1 MRINSWSDYLYILF
15 SAIIFAVILRWLFI
29 SFYIFP
35 SQSMTPTFAEKSI
48 VIVNKAAYGIKL
60 TPGGRA
66 FFSAMP
72 KRGDLILFV
81 VKEKE
86 RLASPETYYVR
97 RVIALENESIEM
109 KAGKIL
115 VNDREFEQR
124 EAAGLPVGGSSQ
136 VYQGPTQVEKWD
148 ESLSWIKFKVFNEDK
163 VHFPRQKVP
172 EGHVFVL
179 SDYRVGFDDSRD
191 FGMIPLQNI
200 EGKVIK

>member
-60 TPGGRA
+60 TPGGKA
-66 FFSAMP
+66 FFSDMP

-81 VKEKE
+81 VKEKVH
-86 RLASPETYYVR
+86 LAAPEAYYVR
-97 RVIALENESIEM
+97 RVIAVENESIEI
-109 KAGKIL
+109 KAGR
-115 VNDREFEQR
+115 VFVDDRELGQKDL
-124 EAAGLPVGGSSQ
+124 ASPPIGASSQ
-136 VYQGPTQVEKWD
+136 VYQGPIQEEKWN

-163 VHFPRQKVP
+163 VHFPRQKIP

-179 SDYRVGFDDSRD
+179 SDYRVGFEDSRD